1 MFKKILLPVSGEV
14 DLEKVKMTLNR
25 ALQLGGG
32 EIVLLHVTEPI
43 SQVLGGQ
50 AREEVVKEEAARGFV
65 VLSPIIEM
73 LENAGAAFHTR
84 VVAGTPAETIV
95 QIADEEQAD
104 LIVMYTDGR
113 DNLGDMMFGSITER
127 VLRDTNVNLLAVR
140 N

>member
-50 AREEVVKEEAARGFV
+50 AREEVVKEESARGFV